1 MPDILNLL
9 DGVVVQAQLDQR
21 CQVHEVVNLVNV
33 CTGRLSRAQRM
44 QSGHTNSLLN
54 DKRSIRSSESAGIS
68 YVFVSPSSPLPSECC
83 SLTSALMDCM
93 TRPSSTTTD
102 RSRGGSGGPLMLYY
116 PCVTWSCDKTEAR
129 IAIDTCEHAVHTVAN
144 KPVQPFRQ
152 RRRDI
157 RSSSTS
163 HHKHKVRPRFATQS
177 PRSSASSPRKTASG
191 LTPLPGHDGWI
202 RTVLCTQVIVPSQ
215 KMPERGAEQ
224 RETAW

>member
-1 MPDILNLL
+1 MPDIFNLL

-129 IAIDTCEHAVHTVAN
+129 IAIDTLRTRRAHCSCCEQAGTAVPATKARHQIIINITS
-144 KPVQPFRQ
+144 QTQ
-152 RRRDI
+152 
-157 RSSSTS
+157 SSTS
-163 HHKHKVRPRFATQS
+163 FRDNSRREAARVRRA
-177 PRSSASSPRKTASG
+177 K
-191 LTPLPGHDGWI
+191 L
-202 RTVLCTQVIVPSQ
+202 QV
-215 KMPERGAEQ
+215 A
-224 RETAW
+224 

>member
-116 PCVTWSCDKTEAR
+116 PCVTWSCDK
-129 IAIDTCEHAVHTVAN
+129 
-144 KPVQPFRQ
+144 K
-152 RRRDI
+152 RRRGSQSTLANTPCTLLRTSRYS
-157 RSSSTS
+157 RSGNEGATS
-163 HHKHKVRPRFATQS
+163 DHHQHHITNTKFDLVSRHNRREAARVRRA
-177 PRSSASSPRKTASG
+177 K
-191 LTPLPGHDGWI
+191 L
-202 RTVLCTQVIVPSQ
+202 QV
-215 KMPERGAEQ
+215 A
-224 RETAW
+224 

>member
-129 IAIDTCEHAVHTVAN
+129 IAIDTLRTRRAHCSCCEQAGTAVPATKARHQIIINITS
-144 KPVQPFRQ
+144 QTQ
-152 RRRDI
+152 
-157 RSSSTS
+157 SSTS
-163 HHKHKVRPRFATQS
+163 FRDNSRREAARVRRA
-177 PRSSASSPRKTASG
+177 K
-191 LTPLPGHDGWI
+191 L
-202 RTVLCTQVIVPSQ
+202 QV
-215 KMPERGAEQ
+215 A
-224 RETAW
+224 

>member
-1 MPDILNLL
+1 MPDIFNLL

-21 CQVHEVVNLVNV
+21 CQVREVVNLVNV

-129 IAIDTCEHAVHTVAN
+129 IAIDTLRTRRAHCSCCEQAGTAVPATKARHQIIINITS
-144 KPVQPFRQ
+144 QTQ
-152 RRRDI
+152 
-157 RSSSTS
+157 SSTS
-163 HHKHKVRPRFATQS
+163 FRDT
-177 PRSSASSPRKTASG
+177 
-191 LTPLPGHDGWI
+191 I
-202 RTVLCTQVIVPSQ
+202 
-215 KMPERGAEQ
+215 AEKQ
-224 RETAW
+224 REFAARNCKWLDAVAWS